1 MYIKRAPP
9 RRLQSAPAF
18 ETSHI
23 TMLHYMHPQEKA
35 STAQRSPPSSAA
47 PRAAVS
53 AGRTV
58 RQQTSA
64 PAPAAVRQQTSAPAP
79 AAVRQQTSAPTDRE
93 FNELCSEYHK
103 QDKII
108 HELSL
113 QNEANKERASK
124 YKQTLKTRVEDMKA
138 LQAKADKYKA
148 QVKALESAQAAN
160 GDGKKGSIS
169 KLAATAK
176 ELSEAN
182 KELEALKS
190 ELPQVKALLTKGGQ
204 AIQKLE
210 VETKRNQELQQQLA
224 QLRSSKPPTTSAAA
238 DSLLLLHGAG
248 SGADSALK
256 TKNQQLQSE
265 VVAVKDKLK
274 AASQEVS
281 ARVSQ
286 VAACKDMLAKAEA
299 VLQTC
304 SELHESKGGDA
315 LASALRETTDNVQA
329 FLQNLS
335 SGSPKKPHS

>member
-35 STAQRSPPSSAA
+35 STAQRSQPSSAA

-64 PAPAAVRQQTSAPAP
+64 PAPAAVRQQTSAP
-79 AAVRQQTSAPTDRE
+79 TDRE
-93 FNELCSEYHK
+93 FNELCSEYRK
-103 QDKII
+103 QDKVI
-108 HELSL
+108 HELAI
-113 QNEANKERASK
+113 QNEANMERASK
-124 YKQTLKTRVEDMKA
+124 YKQTLKTRVEDMKV

-148 QVKALESAQAAN
+148 QVKALESAQSAN

-224 QLRSSKPPTTSAAA
+224 QLRSSKPPTTSASSKAAEAAA

-335 SGSPKKPHS
+335 SGSAKKPHS